1 MEVKNKYMQEQLLFE
16 NYMSFQ
22 MQQQMLMSNA
32 SGGGGPLPTPEPT
45 PNPLPSNCIQFV
57 VDTYFG
63 TTYYLDAVSSG
74 PTDYTVDWGDGNTE
88 TGYIDGSTS
97 INYTYND
104 PGSYTVQ
111 LCFTDPSLITELDF
125 IGDD

>member
-1 MEVKNKYMQEQLLFE
+1 MPKI
-16 NYMSFQ
+16 SFY
-22 MQQQMLMSNA
+22 
-32 SGGGGPLPTPEPT
+32 PLKPNRFAQNLATQPPSRSSVPVLVPVPEPT

-63 TTYYLDAVSSG
+63 MNHYLNAVSSG
-74 PTDYTVDWGDGNTE
+74 PTDYTVDWGDGNTG
-88 TGYIDGSTS
+88 TGTIDGSTS
-97 INYTYND
+97 LDYTYND
-104 PGSYTVQ
+104 PGSYTVT